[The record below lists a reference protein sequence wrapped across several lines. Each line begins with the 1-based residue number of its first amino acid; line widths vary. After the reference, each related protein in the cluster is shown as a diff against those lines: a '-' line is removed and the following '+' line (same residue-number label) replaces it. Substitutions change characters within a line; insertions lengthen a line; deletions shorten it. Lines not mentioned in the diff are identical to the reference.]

1 MAKGRILGGL
11 AAGPLLLGTATYAAA
26 QAPPPSV
33 ADMLTFCEPK
43 QKGIAISTPTADE
56 QKACTVKPATGAA
69 GWVLLDPKNRPLRRY
84 VASGSDGKIDT
95 WCYYKDGVEVYRD
108 LDTNKNNKPDQS
120 RWLNTAGTKWGM
132 DFNEDGKIDA
142 WRMIS
147 AEEAAQEVFLA
158 VQTRDFARL
167 KALFLTE

>member
-69 GWVLLDPKNRPLRRY
+69 GWVLLDPKNRPLRHRTIAT
-84 VASGSDGKIDT
+84 VCPGPPPR
-95 WCYYKDGVEVYRD
+95 WVEVVFPD
-108 LDTNKNNKPDQS
+108 HPQQKPLVSPVTQ
-120 RWLNTAGTKWGM
+120 A
-132 DFNEDGKIDA
+132 I
-142 WRMIS
+142 
-147 AEEAAQEVFLA
+147 
-158 VQTRDFARL
+158 
-167 KALFLTE
+167 